1 MAIVA
6 LNNIMFYPRLSGDRY
21 INPLTDFGFKRLFG
35 TETNKNL
42 LIDFLNVILPSQ
54 HRVKDLTYRSTE
66 NLGNT
71 PLDRKA
77 VFDLYCQSEKGEKF
91 IVEMQKA
98 KHNYFKDRSI
108 YYASFPIQDQAPK
121 GDWNYKLAPVYTIGI
136 LDFVFDEDK
145 NDDAFL
151 HIVELK
157 DQDCKVFYEKLKFIY
172 LELPKFKKTID
183 QLNDHFDKWLFLLKH
198 LPDLEEPPLPLQEN
212 VFMQLFEVARITNF
226 SPAEREA
233 YENSLKYYRDINGV
247 IETAREEGI
256 QEGKAQGIQEGKA
269 QGIQEGK
276 AQGLQEGKSSLLL
289 KLLSRKLG
297 TIPDAI
303 KVLLHQL
310 APELLDALSES
321 LFDLDSL
328 EDLQNWLENITTT
341 DKNNV

>member
-1 MAIVA
+1 MELVA
-6 LNNIMFYPRLSGDRY
+6 LISKMFYPRLSGDRY

-35 TETNKNL
+35 TEPNKNL

-198 LPDLEEPPLPLQEN
+198 LPELEEPPLPLQEN

-226 SPAEREA
+226 SPVEREA
-233 YENSLKYYRDINGV
+233 YENSLKYYRDMNGV
-247 IETAREEGI
+247 IETAREEGMR
-256 QEGKAQGIQEGKA
+256 
-269 QGIQEGK
+269 
-276 AQGLQEGKSSLLL
+276 SLLL

-297 TIPDAI
+297 TIPDEI
-303 KVLLHQL
+303 KVLLSQL
-310 APELLDALSES
+310 EPELLDVLSEA
-321 LFDLDSL
+321 LFDFESL
-328 EDLQNWLENITTT
+328 EGLHNWLKNIN
-341 DKNNV
+341 D

>member
-1 MAIVA
+1 
-6 LNNIMFYPRLSGDRY
+6 MFYPRLSGDRY

-35 TETNKNL
+35 TEPNKNL
-42 LIDFLNVILPSQ
+42 LIDFLNVILPPQ

-71 PLDRKA
+71 PLDRRA

-108 YYASFPIQDQAPK
+108 YYASFPIQEQAEK
-121 GDWNYKLAPVYTIGI
+121 GDWNYKLDPVYTIGI

-145 NDDAFL
+145 NDDTLL

-157 DQDCKVFYEKLKFIY
+157 DQNCKIFYEKLKFIY

-183 QLNDHFDKWLFLLKH
+183 QLTDHFDKWIFLLKH

-233 YENSLKYYRDINGV
+233 YENSLKYYRDMNGV
-247 IETAREEGI
+247 IETAREEG
-256 QEGKAQGIQEGKA
+256 KAQGIQEGKR
-269 QGIQEGK
+269 
-276 AQGLQEGKSSLLL
+276 SLLL
-289 KLLSRKLG
+289 KQLSRKLG
-297 TIPDAI
+297 NIPDDTN
-303 KVLLHQL
+303 VLLHQL
-310 APELLDALSES
+310 APELLDILSEA
-321 LFDLDSL
+321 LFDL
-328 EDLQNWLENITTT
+328 ENPQDLHNWLENLN
-341 DKNNV
+341 DQQ

>member
-1 MAIVA
+1 
-6 LNNIMFYPRLSGDRY
+6 MFYPRLSGDRY

-35 TETNKNL
+35 TEPNKNL
-42 LIDFLNVILPSQ
+42 LIDFLNVILPPQ

-66 NLGNT
+66 NLVVD
-71 PLDRKA
+71 L
-77 VFDLYCQSEKGEKF
+77 DLYCQSEKGEKF

-198 LPDLEEPPLPLQEN
+198 LPELEEPPLPLQEN
-212 VFMQLFEVARITNF
+212 VFMQLFEVARITTF
-226 SPAEREA
+226 SPVEREA
-233 YENSLKYYRDINGV
+233 YENSLKYYRDMNGV
-247 IETAREEGI
+247 IETAREEGMR
-256 QEGKAQGIQEGKA
+256 
-269 QGIQEGK
+269 
-276 AQGLQEGKSSLLL
+276 SLLL

-297 TIPDAI
+297 TIPDEI
-303 KVLLHQL
+303 KVLLSQL
-310 APELLDALSES
+310 EPELLDVLSEA
-321 LFDLDSL
+321 LFDFESL
-328 EDLQNWLENITTT
+328 EGLHNWLKNIN
-341 DKNNV
+341 D

>member
-1 MAIVA
+1 
-6 LNNIMFYPRLSGDRY
+6 MFYPRLSGDRY

-35 TETNKNL
+35 TEPNKNL
-42 LIDFLNVILPSQ
+42 LIDFLNVILPTQ

-108 YYASFPIQDQAPK
+108 YYASFPIQDQAQK
-121 GDWNYKLAPVYTIGI
+121 GDWTYKLDPVYTIGI

-145 NDDAFL
+145 NNENIL

-157 DQDCKVFYEKLKFIY
+157 DQNCQVFYEKLKFIY
-172 LELPKFKKTID
+172 VELPKFKKTID

-226 SPAEREA
+226 SPSERED

-256 QEGKAQGIQEGKA
+256 QEGKAQGIEEGMQKGKA
-269 QGIQEGK
+269 QGIEEGK
-276 AQGLQEGKSSLLL
+276 RSLLL
-289 KLLSRKLG
+289 KQISRKLG
-297 TIPDAI
+297 TIPDEI
-303 KVLLHQL
+303 KVLLQGL
-310 APELLDALSES
+310 APELLDVLSEA
-321 LFDLDSL
+321 LFDLESL
-328 EDLQNWLENITTT
+328 EDLRNWLENNI
-341 DKNNV
+341 NG

>member
-1 MAIVA
+1 MSLGA
-6 LNNIMFYPRLSGDRY
+6 LSRNMFYPRLSGDRY

-35 TETNKNL
+35 TEPNKNL
-42 LIDFLNVILPSQ
+42 LIDFLNVILPTQ

-108 YYASFPIQDQAPK
+108 YYASFPIQDQAEK
-121 GDWNYKLAPVYTIGI
+121 GDWNYKLDPVYTIGI

-145 NDDAFL
+145 NDDTLL

-157 DQDCKVFYEKLKFIY
+157 DQNCKVFYEKLKFIY

-226 SPAEREA
+226 SPDEREA
-233 YENSLKYYRDINGV
+233 YENSLKYYRDMNGV
-247 IETAREEGI
+247 IETAREEG
-256 QEGKAQGIQEGKA
+256 KVQGIQEGKA
-269 QGIQEGK
+269 QGV
-276 AQGLQEGKSSLLL
+276 QEGKSSLLL

-297 TIPDAI
+297 TISDEI
-303 KVLLHQL
+303 KVLLHEL
-310 APELLDALSES
+310 SPERLDVLSEALFELES
-321 LFDLDSL
+321 LADLH
-328 EDLQNWLENITTT
+328 NWLENIN
-341 DKNNV
+341 D

>member
-1 MAIVA
+1 MSLGA
-6 LNNIMFYPRLSGDRY
+6 LSNTMFYPRLSGDRY

-35 TETNKNL
+35 TEPNKNL
-42 LIDFLNVILPSQ
+42 LIDFLNVILPTQ

-108 YYASFPIQDQAPK
+108 YYASFPIQDQAEK

-145 NDDAFL
+145 NDDTLL

-157 DQDCKVFYEKLKFIY
+157 DQNCKVFYEKLKFIY

-226 SPAEREA
+226 SPDEREA
-233 YENSLKYYRDINGV
+233 YENSLKYYRDMNGV
-247 IETAREEGI
+247 IETAREEG
-256 QEGKAQGIQEGKA
+256 KVQGIQEGKA

-276 AQGLQEGKSSLLL
+276 AQGVQEGKSSLLL

-297 TIPDAI
+297 TISDEI
-303 KVLLHQL
+303 KVLLHEL
-310 APELLDALSES
+310 SPERLDVLSEALFELES
-321 LFDLDSL
+321 LADLH
-328 EDLQNWLENITTT
+328 NWLENIN
-341 DKNNV
+341 D

>member
-1 MAIVA
+1 MALVA

-35 TETNKNL
+35 TEPNKNL
-42 LIDFLNVILPSQ
+42 LIDFLNVILPPQ
-54 HRVKDLTYRSTE
+54 HRVKDLTYRSNE

-77 VFDLYCQSEKGEKF
+77 VFDLYCQSEKDEKF

-108 YYASFPIQDQAPK
+108 YYASFPIQEQAPK

-145 NDDAFL
+145 NDDNFL

-157 DQDCKVFYEKLKFIY
+157 DQDCQVFYEKLKFIY

-183 QLNDHFDKWLFLLKH
+183 QLDDHFDKWLFLLKH

-226 SPAEREA
+226 SQAEREA
-233 YENSLKYYRDINGV
+233 YENSLKYYRDMNGV

-256 QEGKAQGIQEGKA
+256 AQGMQEGKR
-269 QGIQEGK
+269 
-276 AQGLQEGKSSLLL
+276 SLLL
-289 KLLSRKLG
+289 KLLSQKLG
-297 TIPDAI
+297 AIPNEI

-310 APELLDALSES
+310 APELLDVLSEA
-321 LFDLDSL
+321 LFDLESL
-328 EDLQNWLENITTT
+328 EDLHSWLENIN
-341 DKNNV
+341 D

>member
-1 MAIVA
+1 MSLGA
-6 LNNIMFYPRLSGDRY
+6 LSNTMFYPRLSGDRY

-35 TETNKNL
+35 TEPNKNL
-42 LIDFLNVILPSQ
+42 LIDFLNVILPTQ

-108 YYASFPIQDQAPK
+108 YYASFPIQDQAEK
-121 GDWNYKLAPVYTIGI
+121 GDWNYKLDPVYTIGI

-145 NDDAFL
+145 NDDTLL

-157 DQDCKVFYEKLKFIY
+157 DQNCKVFYEKLKFIY

-226 SPAEREA
+226 SPSEREA
-233 YENSLKYYRDINGV
+233 YENSLKYYRDMNGV
-247 IETAREEGI
+247 IETAREEG
-256 QEGKAQGIQEGKA
+256 KVQGIQEGKA

-276 AQGLQEGKSSLLL
+276 AQGVQEGKSSLLL

-297 TIPDAI
+297 TISDEI
-303 KVLLHQL
+303 KVLLHEL
-310 APELLDALSES
+310 SPERLDVLSEALFELES
-321 LFDLDSL
+321 LADLH
-328 EDLQNWLENITTT
+328 NWLENIN
-341 DKNNV
+341 D

>member
-1 MAIVA
+1 
-6 LNNIMFYPRLSGDRY
+6 
-21 INPLTDFGFKRLFG
+21 
-35 TETNKNL
+35 
-42 LIDFLNVILPSQ
+42 LIDFLNVILPPQ
-54 HRVKDLTYRSTE
+54 HRVKDLTYRSNE

-108 YYASFPIQDQAPK
+108 YYASFPIQDQAEK
-121 GDWNYKLAPVYTIGI
+121 GDWNYKLEPVYTIGI

-145 NDDAFL
+145 NDDTLL

-157 DQDCKVFYEKLKFIY
+157 DQNCQVFYEKLKFIY

-198 LPDLEEPPLPLQEN
+198 LPDLEDPPLVLQEN

-226 SPAEREA
+226 SPSEREA
-233 YENSLKYYRDINGV
+233 YENSLKYYRDMNGV
-247 IETAREEGI
+247 IETAREEGKAKGV
-256 QEGKAQGIQEGKA
+256 QEGKI
-269 QGIQEGK
+269 
-276 AQGLQEGKSSLLL
+276 SLLL

-297 TIPDAI
+297 TIPDEI
-303 KVLLHQL
+303 KILLHQL
-310 APELLDALSES
+310 VPERLDSLSEA
-321 LFDLDSL
+321 LFDLESL
-328 EDLQNWLENITTT
+328 ADLHNWLENINT
-341 DKNNV
+341 K

>member
-1 MAIVA
+1 
-6 LNNIMFYPRLSGDRY
+6 MFYPRLSGDRY

-35 TETNKNL
+35 TEPNKNL
-42 LIDFLNVILPSQ
+42 LIDFLNVILPTQ
-54 HRVKDLTYRSTE
+54 HRVKDLTYRSNE

-77 VFDLYCQSEKGEKF
+77 VFDLYCESEKGEKF

-108 YYASFPIQDQAPK
+108 YYASFPIQDQAEK
-121 GDWNYKLAPVYTIGI
+121 GDWNYKLDPVYTIGI

-145 NDDAFL
+145 DDDTLL

-157 DQDCKVFYEKLKFIY
+157 DQNCKVFYEKLKFIY
-172 LELPKFKKTID
+172 LELPKFKKNID
-183 QLNDHFDKWLFLLKH
+183 QLKDHFDKWLFLLKH

-233 YENSLKYYRDINGV
+233 YENSLKYYRDMNGV
-247 IETAREEGI
+247 IETAREEGMR
-256 QEGKAQGIQEGKA
+256 
-269 QGIQEGK
+269 
-276 AQGLQEGKSSLLL
+276 SLLL

-297 TIPDAI
+297 AIPDEI

-310 APELLDALSES
+310 EPEILDTLSEA
-321 LFDLDSL
+321 LFDLESL
-328 EDLQNWLENITTT
+328 DDLHSWLENIN
-341 DKNNV
+341 DQQ